1 MIYTV
6 ECGFAAPERE
16 DEWNTFYSD
25 VKLPALIS
33 VTGFASSQRFRAIT
47 AGFPTYLAV
56 HTVDSLDVLNGA
68 EYREKGGGTFAQW
81 QSNITDW
88 HRNLYEGTSTAPEVR
103 AGQRLVL
110 SSAGPES
117 LVLLGLAPTSM
128 RAIAMERLP
137 ERRWM
142 ATAESASLPKLSD
155 LAEDVALY
163 VPMTPRLTPP
173 GATSSLERS

>member
-16 DEWNTFYSD
+16 DEWNRFYSD

-47 AGFPTYLAV
+47 AGCPGYLAV
-56 HTVDSLDVLNGA
+56 HTVDSLDVLNSA

-81 QSNITDW
+81 QSDITDW
-88 HRNLYEGTSTAPEVR
+88 RRNLYEGPSTAPGVHP
-103 AGQRLVL
+103 GQNLVL

-117 LVLLGLAPTSM
+117 IVLLGLAPTPM
-128 RAIAMERLP
+128 RAIAMERWP

-142 ATAESASLPKLSD
+142 ATVESASLPELCD
-155 LAEDVALY
+155 LAEDLAVY
-163 VPMTPRLTPP
+163 VPMTPQLTPP
-173 GATSSLERS
+173 RATASLQRS